1 LNSFK
6 LGIDLAYI
14 EPAKHQMDLWSQ
26 TMTRTKFGMTL
37 AAVML
42 LGAMGANAAT
52 WTYSSTDP
60 VTVGGITGSVTG
72 YYSSSMT
79 SLINT
84 SVVSYGS
91 YGLGMTSDG
100 TTAPN
105 HAIDNNGN
113 IETVLFS
120 FSDGVAGLTS
130 NDKVNLTSANFGYV
144 SGDWD
149 YSVYAYTG
157 TGAPSLSGQTY
168 SSLTSSSWTLVG
180 HYGVTDTGAVGYN
193 KTVNFSNSIY
203 SSYWLVGALNTA
215 SSGKDVGDDYFKLA
229 SVSGA
234 TCKANPTAPG
244 CATVCTPGTPGCGGG
259 VPEPGTLL
267 LMGAGLIGLGRFNKR
282 RAQA

>member
-1 LNSFK
+1 
-6 LGIDLAYI
+6 
-14 EPAKHQMDLWSQ
+14 
-26 TMTRTKFGMTL
+26 MTKIKFGMTL
-37 AAVML
+37 AAAML
-42 LGAMGANAAT
+42 LSATGANAAT
-52 WTYSSTDP
+52 WTYASTGP
-60 VTVGGITGSVTG
+60 VTNGGITGSVTG

-84 SVVSYGS
+84 SLVSYSG
-91 YGLGMTSDG
+91 GLGMTSDG

-120 FSDGVAGLTS
+120 FSDGVAGLTN

-157 TGAPSLSGQTY
+157 TGAPSLSGKTY
-168 SSLTSSSWTLVG
+168 SSLTSNSWTLVG
-180 HYGVTDTGAVGYN
+180 HYGVIDLGPGVVGSN

-215 SSGKDVGDDYFKLA
+215 GSGDVGDDYFKLA
-229 SVSGA
+229 SVSGT

-244 CATVCTPGTPGCGGG
+244 CTPPPCTPGTPGCGGG
-259 VPEPGTLL
+259 KVPEPGTLL